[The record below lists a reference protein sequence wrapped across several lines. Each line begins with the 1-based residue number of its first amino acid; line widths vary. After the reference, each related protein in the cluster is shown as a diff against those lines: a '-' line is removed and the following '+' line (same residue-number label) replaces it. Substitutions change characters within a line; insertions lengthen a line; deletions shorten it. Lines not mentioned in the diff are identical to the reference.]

1 MRGYGLWGTL
11 YGYLALEPDFQ
22 TIIGLEFFQ
31 HKETPGLGGE
41 VDNPRWKALW
51 KGKKIFNNND
61 EVIISVIKGSVD
73 NKSTRSQ
80 YQVDGLSGATIT
92 SNGISNLL
100 TFWLGKLGYLTFI
113 QQFKDSSITERK
125 TNA

>member
-1 MRGYGLWGTL
+1 MER
-11 YGYLALEPDFQ
+11 
-22 TIIGLEFFQ
+22 
-31 HKETPGLGGE
+31 
-41 VDNPRWKALW
+41 
-51 KGKKIFNNND
+51 KKIFDNND